1 MDIIGLIKNA
11 LLALVVYLQ
20 LKSKAFV
27 YDINQKSKAKQKELI
42 DEIEK
47 LRASNSSDDNDRAD
61 ILRDDLLEER
71 IYLQHISAVYSLSA
85 QG

>member
-11 LLALVVYLQ
+11 LLALTVYLQ

-27 YDINQKSKAKQKELI
+27 YDINQKSKAKQQELT

-47 LRASNSSDDNDRAD
+47 IRTSKSSNDNDRAD
-61 ILRDDLLEER
+61 ILRDDLLKER
-71 IYLQHISAVYSLSA
+71 AYLQHISTVYSLTG